1 MGEVPTQ
8 LHPMAVPIQDAAG
21 SEGID
26 MRLVSCEDP
35 AGRALIKMQ
44 GGRTG
49 ELPDRHRAFTAS
61 GRVATCMKGTIFEKR
76 EDSGD
81 WPVSESSVQ
90 PVNTGLALFFR
101 LSWNFGRRTPS
112 CKRHHET
119 AILAFKTKPRSDLPI
134 MAQQIDH
141 RTPN

>member
-1 MGEVPTQ
+1 
-8 LHPMAVPIQDAAG
+8 MAVPIQDAAG

-26 MRLVSCEDP
+26 MRLVSCADP
-35 AGRALIKMQ
+35 AGQAMLQSAVRAEEPANCL
-44 GGRTG
+44 TG
-49 ELPDRHRAFTAS
+49 TAFTPS

-119 AILAFKTKPRSDLPI
+119 AILAFKTKNRSDLPI

>member
-49 ELPDRHRAFTAS
+49 ELPDRHSIHTKAAS
-61 GRVATCMKGTIFEKR
+61 
-76 EDSGD
+76 
-81 WPVSESSVQ
+81 Q
-90 PVNTGLALFFR
+90 PA
-101 LSWNFGRRTPS
+101 
-112 CKRHHET
+112 
-119 AILAFKTKPRSDLPI
+119 
-134 MAQQIDH
+134 
-141 RTPN
+141 